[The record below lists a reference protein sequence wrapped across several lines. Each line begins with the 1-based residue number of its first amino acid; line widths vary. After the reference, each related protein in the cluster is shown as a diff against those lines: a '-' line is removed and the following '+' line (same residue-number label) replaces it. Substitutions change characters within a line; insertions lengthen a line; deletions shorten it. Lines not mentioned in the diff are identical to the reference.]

1 MDDVSMWMGRE
12 GPESGMCS
20 CDSPEAEFWDEI
32 LSCAVS
38 ANYSK
43 VADEEC
49 LTKVE
54 WQAAL
59 RKSNVVVQWDPDQEP
74 LMNKKYHRRA
84 IQLGIRPDLLKRFG

>member
-20 CDSPEAEFWDEI
+20 CDSPEAEF
-32 LSCAVS
+32 LGC

-43 VADEEC
+43 VADEQY

-84 IQLGIRPDLLKRFG
+84 IQLGIRPDLLKRFGLRQ